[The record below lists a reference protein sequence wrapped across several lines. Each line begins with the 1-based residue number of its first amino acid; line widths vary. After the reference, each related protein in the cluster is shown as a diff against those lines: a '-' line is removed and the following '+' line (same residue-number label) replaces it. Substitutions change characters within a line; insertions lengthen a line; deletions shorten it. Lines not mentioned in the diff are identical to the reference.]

1 MNRLQR
7 AIIQGVLDGF
17 TYQEIKNNYAIARNY
32 ETCYLARYVAYHLWK
47 LLTEVLKDAG
57 IIDPDERVRNKNL
70 WESVM
75 RVAQQS
81 LQSESVQKSQP
92 PVSLN
97 CIFRSHIKNPLPLS
111 PSPLLPLSPY
121 RETGGSKTSVSF
133 SMIAS
138 SKIFSKT
145 GEGIGTSSTTGCFSK
160 VKREGDEPDNLFN
173 NFGVGSCSK

>member
-1 MNRLQR
+1 MNSLQR

-32 ETCYLARYVAYHLWK
+32 EICYLARYVAYHLWK

-81 LQSESVQKSQP
+81 VQSESVQKSQP

-111 PSPLLPLSPY
+111 PSPPLLFSPSPLLPLSPSPLLPLSPY
-121 RETGGSKTSVSF
+121 RETGGSKTSGSF
-133 SMIAS
+133 SIIAS
-138 SKIFSKT
+138 SKIVSKT

-160 VKREGDEPDNLFN
+160 VKRD
-173 NFGVGSCSK
+173 